1 MTVPA
6 TGLAGGSFWGSL
18 MVVGAVCTTL
28 AAQALAQTPG
38 SPPDAVVSQAA
49 PRAPLTLDA
58 ALSFAAEHYPTVR
71 AALED
76 LNSSVAG
83 RDVAKS
89 AYLPRLDSV
98 WQSNRGTV
106 NNITGP
112 LLPQSV
118 LPGISG
124 PPLAGTSGQSVWGS
138 AAGVLLSWEPFDFG
152 LRSAAVGEAEA
163 AIMRARAGQA
173 LTRLEVQQ
181 AVGVAFLGVVAATQ
195 AETAAAADVARREIL
210 ARAARALADAQL
222 RPGAEAA
229 RADAEHAAALTRAI
243 LARQTRTIA
252 EATLWRVLGAT
263 TDPGTVNAD
272 TLLARLPLPDAAPAT
287 TTEHPLLQVRQAAV
301 DLARAQE
308 SVIASTYRPRL
319 FVQASG
325 SARGSGA
332 EFNGALESGAD
343 GLSLERANWA
353 AGVQVVF
360 PNLFDF
366 ASAKARQRASAA
378 ATRAESARLDE
389 GRLVL
394 TAEQRTAD
402 ALVQAAR
409 DVAQNTP
416 VQLAAARQSET
427 QARARYD
434 AGLAS
439 IVEVAEAQG
448 LLAAAEVQDAVA
460 RVDVWRALLGRA
472 AARDA
477 IEDFVT
483 LVRGKE

>member
-1 MTVPA
+1 M
-6 TGLAGGSFWGSL
+6 AG
-18 MVVGAVCTTL
+18 AICTSV
-28 AAQALAQTPG
+28 AAQAPAPQTPVV
-38 SPPDAVVSQAA
+38 PPGTVVSHAA
-49 PRAPLTLDA
+49 PPAPLTLDA
-58 ALSFAAEHYPTVR
+58 ALRYATDHYPTVR

-76 LNSSVAG
+76 LNGSLAR

-89 AYLPRLDSV
+89 AYLPRLDSL

-124 PPLAGTSGQSVWGS
+124 PPLAATSSQSVWGS
-138 AAGVLLSWEPFDFG
+138 AAGALFSWEPFDFG
-152 LRSAAVGEAEA
+152 LRGASVGEAEA
-163 AIMRARAGQA
+163 AIARARAGQA

-195 AETAAAADVARREIL
+195 AQTAADADVARRETL

-229 RADAEHAAALTRAI
+229 RAEAEHAAALTRAI
-243 LARQTRTIA
+243 QARQSRTIA
-252 EATLWRVLGAT
+252 DATLWRVLGAI
-263 TDPGTVNAD
+263 TDPVTVNAD
-272 TLLARLPLPDAAPAT
+272 TLLARLPPDPPAPSAAA
-287 TTEHPLLQVRQAAV
+287 EHPLLQVRQAAV
-301 DLARAQE
+301 DLARAHE

-319 FVQASG
+319 FLQASG

-332 EFNGALESGAD
+332 EFNGALEGGAD
-343 GLSLERANWA
+343 GLWLERANWA

-366 ASAKARQRASAA
+366 ASVKARQQASAA

-394 TAEQRTAD
+394 TAEQRSAD

-409 DVAQNTP
+409 DVARNTP
-416 VQLAAARQSET
+416 VQLDAARQSET
-427 QARARYD
+427 QARGRYD

-448 LLAAAEVQDAVA
+448 LLAVAEFQDAVA
-460 RVDVWRALLGRA
+460 RVDVWRALLARA
-472 AARDA
+472 VARDTVDA
-477 IEDFVT
+477 FLA
-483 LVRGKE
+483 LVRGEE